1 MPKKSKQ
8 QSLRLYGLTAFTA
21 SQRGV
26 ALLPMI
32 LVLFGLV
39 AVVGIAIA
47 GISVSENTISSTKD
61 ASDEAFIIAESG
73 IHDALMKLSR
83 NKDFTSAGYTLPASL
98 FASGGTATIVVPGPV
113 GSFPKNITS
122 TGTLNSKTRKI
133 QLTVNADANGKIT
146 QSGWT
151 EVAP

>member
-83 NKDFTSAGYTLPASL
+83 NKVLPAPVTLPAVC
-98 FASGGTATIVVPGPV
+98 FGR
-113 GSFPKNITS
+113 NCY
-122 TGTLNSKTRKI
+122 NY
-133 QLTVNADANGKIT
+133 
-146 QSGWT
+146 QS
-151 EVAP
+151 EVS

>member
-1 MPKKSKQ
+1 MLKVESKKLKVSN
-8 QSLRLYGLTAFTA
+8 
-21 SQRGV
+21 QRGV

-47 GISVSENTISSTKD
+47 GISVSESTISSTKD
-61 ASDEAFIIAESG
+61 ASDEALVIAESG
-73 IHDALMKLSR
+73 IQDALMKLSR
-83 NKDFTSAGYTLPASL
+83 DKAFTSAGGYNLSV
-98 FASGGTATIVVPGPV
+98 SGGTATIVVPSGV
-113 GSFPKNITS
+113 FPKNITS
-122 TGTLNSKTRKI
+122 SGTLNSKTRKI

-146 QSGWT
+146 QSAWT